1 MRVDGTGDA
10 VQIPA
15 LALVVAD
22 FSELVVGPIIGNW
35 ESQIT
40 REPRRHIGDEGGT
53 CVAGIDDTAADVA
66 RSVDAHTITA
76 SEGLSDSLE
85 VRQDIAGHLVI
96 GRIEVYSEVDM
107 GGRDAKT
114 LRRLTSGLGMSSA
127 VCRGEMLQLRGVLL
141 EDREEPHAA
150 PSDALELTRTDGLKV
165 MRNTWIRRISAIR
178 KDGVESA
185 INLTCGLN
193 CIIGASNT
201 GKTRIAKT
209 VEFACGGKEL
219 PFTNKTAY
227 EIAQVTFVTNGG
239 EVSLSRSIHV
249 QNTIHVKSSNPMIV
263 PGSYSVS
270 SRAGK
275 SINTVLL
282 ALLGVESTRRI
293 ATNETYHTVA
303 FTWNAIRHLMIVPE
317 DQIGRARPSILF
329 PKSTSLATL
338 TQSLSSLLVLV
349 QDEKIDNSIQTESAS
364 ERHARRKA
372 VEQFIHQ
379 QLDDIEP
386 RIRHLEEMR
395 HIATNEGKT
404 IHTYLED
411 LHKKALH
418 VEQQR
423 QTLLNRD
430 AHTISHISQ
439 LNQQYE
445 HLEVLIRQRK
455 VLISQYESDAARLDL
470 QLQAMKH
477 ARTHAYPATC
487 QFCHSPIH
495 MSVPTEQDILIVST
509 EIEHIHRIQADVE
522 TDLAILVD
530 KADEVQ
536 QELHLEKQQHRQNMH
551 SLKSDIQPTAQ
562 HMQQDIEQIAHAEQL
577 HAEYAELIA
586 LHARFNKALDD
597 AGQATQNDEKYKP
610 RECFQSDFWYS
621 MNNTIR
627 SILQQCHFQGADTAD
642 FSRSSF
648 DVEIAG
654 YSKADEQ
661 GKGYCA
667 FLNSVVMLAFHDY
680 LNEQSK
686 HTPGW
691 LLIDTPLHGFDEG
704 IRPLE
709 DSSMKVGLFSYL
721 AKQAVSQQIIIIE
734 NTNHM
739 AGIPLDDN
747 INIVEFSKDKHNGR
761 YGYLDGIYD
770 VSDES

>member
-127 VCRGEMLQLRGVLL
+127 VCRGEMFQLRGVLL
-141 EDREEPHAA
+141 KNREEPHAA
-150 PSDALELTRTDGLKV
+150 LSDALELTRTDGLKV

-201 GKTRIAKT
+201 GKTRITKT

-219 PFTNKTAY
+219 PFTDKTAY

>member
-1 MRVDGTGDA
+1 
-10 VQIPA
+10 
-15 LALVVAD
+15 
-22 FSELVVGPIIGNW
+22 
-35 ESQIT
+35 
-40 REPRRHIGDEGGT
+40 
-53 CVAGIDDTAADVA
+53 
-66 RSVDAHTITA
+66 
-76 SEGLSDSLE
+76 
-85 VRQDIAGHLVI
+85 
-96 GRIEVYSEVDM
+96 
-107 GGRDAKT
+107 
-114 LRRLTSGLGMSSA
+114 
-127 VCRGEMLQLRGVLL
+127 
-141 EDREEPHAA
+141 
-150 PSDALELTRTDGLKV
+150 

-219 PFTNKTAY
+219 PFTDKTAY

-430 AHTISHISQ
+430 AQIRGCGRFLGDSH
-439 LNQQYE
+439 
-445 HLEVLIRQRK
+445 
-455 VLISQYESDAARLDL
+455 AAI
-470 QLQAMKH
+470 
-477 ARTHAYPATC
+477 P
-487 QFCHSPIH
+487 
-495 MSVPTEQDILIVST
+495 
-509 EIEHIHRIQADVE
+509 
-522 TDLAILVD
+522 
-530 KADEVQ
+530 
-536 QELHLEKQQHRQNMH
+536 
-551 SLKSDIQPTAQ
+551 
-562 HMQQDIEQIAHAEQL
+562 
-577 HAEYAELIA
+577 
-586 LHARFNKALDD
+586 
-597 AGQATQNDEKYKP
+597 
-610 RECFQSDFWYS
+610 
-621 MNNTIR
+621 
-627 SILQQCHFQGADTAD
+627 
-642 FSRSSF
+642 
-648 DVEIAG
+648 
-654 YSKADEQ
+654 
-661 GKGYCA
+661 
-667 FLNSVVMLAFHDY
+667 
-680 LNEQSK
+680 
-686 HTPGW
+686 W
-691 LLIDTPLHGFDEG
+691 L
-704 IRPLE
+704 
-709 DSSMKVGLFSYL
+709 
-721 AKQAVSQQIIIIE
+721 
-734 NTNHM
+734 
-739 AGIPLDDN
+739 
-747 INIVEFSKDKHNGR
+747 
-761 YGYLDGIYD
+761 
-770 VSDES
+770 

>member
-127 VCRGEMLQLRGVLL
+127 VCRGEMFQLRGVLL
-141 EDREEPHAA
+141 KNREEPHAA
-150 PSDALELTRTDGLKV
+150 LSDALELTRTDGLKV

-219 PFTNKTAY
+219 PFTDKTAY

-522 TDLAILVD
+522 TNLAILVD

>member
-127 VCRGEMLQLRGVLL
+127 VCRGEMFQLRGVLL
-141 EDREEPHAA
+141 KNREEPHAA
-150 PSDALELTRTDGLKV
+150 LSDALELTRTDGLKV

-219 PFTNKTAY
+219 PFTDKTAY

-249 QNTIHVKSSNPMIV
+249 QNTIHVKSSNPMII

-586 LHARFNKALDD
+586 PHARFNKALDD

>member
-53 CVAGIDDTAADVA
+53 SVAGIDDTAADVA

-127 VCRGEMLQLRGVLL
+127 VCRGEMFQLRGVLL
-141 EDREEPHAA
+141 KNREEPHAA
-150 PSDALELTRTDGLKV
+150 LSDALELTRTDGLKV

-219 PFTNKTAY
+219 PFTDKTAY

>member
-127 VCRGEMLQLRGVLL
+127 VCRGEMFQLRGVLL
-141 EDREEPHAA
+141 KNREEPHAA
-150 PSDALELTRTDGLKV
+150 LSDALELTRTDGLKV

-185 INLTCGLN
+185 INLTCGMN

-219 PFTNKTAY
+219 PFTDKTAY

>member
-1 MRVDGTGDA
+1 MR
-10 VQIPA
+10 
-15 LALVVAD
+15 
-22 FSELVVGPIIGNW
+22 S
-35 ESQIT
+35 
-40 REPRRHIGDEGGT
+40 
-53 CVAGIDDTAADVA
+53 
-66 RSVDAHTITA
+66 
-76 SEGLSDSLE
+76 
-85 VRQDIAGHLVI
+85 
-96 GRIEVYSEVDM
+96 
-107 GGRDAKT
+107 
-114 LRRLTSGLGMSSA
+114 
-127 VCRGEMLQLRGVLL
+127 
-141 EDREEPHAA
+141 
-150 PSDALELTRTDGLKV
+150 
-165 MRNTWIRRISAIR
+165 TWIRQISAIR

-193 CIIGASNT
+193 CVIGASNT

-209 VEFACGGKEL
+209 VEFVCGGKET
-219 PFTNKTAY
+219 PFTDKTAY
-227 EIAQVTFVTNGG
+227 EVAQVTFITNDG
-239 EVSLSRSIHV
+239 EVSLSRSTRT
-249 QNTIHVKSSNPMIV
+249 QNTIHVESSNPAV
-263 PGSYSVS
+263 ASGSYSVS
-270 SRAGK
+270 SRSGK

-282 ALLGVESTRRI
+282 ALLGIEPTRRI

-303 FTWNAIRHLMIVPE
+303 FTWNAVRHLMLVPE
-317 DQIGRARPSILF
+317 DQVGRPQPSILF
-329 PKSTSLATL
+329 PKSTTLTTL

-349 QDEKIDNSIQTESAS
+349 QDDKIDSSMQTESAS
-364 ERHARRKA
+364 ERRTRRKA

-386 RIRHLEEMR
+386 RIKRLEEMR

-404 IHTYLED
+404 VHTYLES
-411 LHKKALH
+411 LRKEALH
-418 VEQQR
+418 VERQR
-423 QTLLNRD
+423 QTLLDQD
-430 AHTISHISQ
+430 ARAISLISQ

-477 ARTHAYPATC
+477 ARTHAYPTTC

-509 EIEHIHRIQADVE
+509 EIEHIHGIQADVE
-522 TDLAILVD
+522 TDLAILVG
-530 KADEVQ
+530 KADKVQ
-536 QELHLEKQQHRQNMH
+536 RELQLKQQQHRQNMH
-551 SLKSDIQPTAQ
+551 TLESDIQPIAQ

-577 HAEYAELIA
+577 HAEYAELLA
-586 LHARFNKALDD
+586 LHARFNKALDNAD
-597 AGQATQNDEKYKP
+597 QATSNNEKYKP
-610 RECFQSDFWYS
+610 RECFQGDFWYS

-627 SILQQCHFQGADTAD
+627 NILRQCHFPGADIAD
-642 FSRSSF
+642 FSKTSF

-680 LNEQSK
+680 LNKQSK
-686 HTPGW
+686 HAPGW

-704 IRPLE
+704 TRSTE
-709 DSSMKVGLFSYL
+709 DSSMKAGLFSYL

-739 AGIPLDDN
+739 AGIPLDEN
-747 INIVEFSKDKHNGR
+747 VNIVEFSKDKHNGR
-761 YGYLDGIYD
+761 YGYLDGVYD

>member
-1 MRVDGTGDA
+1 
-10 VQIPA
+10 
-15 LALVVAD
+15 
-22 FSELVVGPIIGNW
+22 
-35 ESQIT
+35 
-40 REPRRHIGDEGGT
+40 
-53 CVAGIDDTAADVA
+53 
-66 RSVDAHTITA
+66 
-76 SEGLSDSLE
+76 
-85 VRQDIAGHLVI
+85 
-96 GRIEVYSEVDM
+96 
-107 GGRDAKT
+107 
-114 LRRLTSGLGMSSA
+114 
-127 VCRGEMLQLRGVLL
+127 
-141 EDREEPHAA
+141 
-150 PSDALELTRTDGLKV
+150 

-219 PFTNKTAY
+219 PFTDKTAY

-249 QNTIHVKSSNPMIV
+249 QNTIHVKSSNPMII

-680 LNEQSK
+680 LNERSK

>member
-10 VQIPA
+10 VQIPT

-66 RSVDAHTITA
+66 RSV
-76 SEGLSDSLE
+76 
-85 VRQDIAGHLVI
+85 
-96 GRIEVYSEVDM
+96 
-107 GGRDAKT
+107 
-114 LRRLTSGLGMSSA
+114 
-127 VCRGEMLQLRGVLL
+127 
-141 EDREEPHAA
+141 
-150 PSDALELTRTDGLKV
+150 
-165 MRNTWIRRISAIR
+165 
-178 KDGVESA
+178 
-185 INLTCGLN
+185 
-193 CIIGASNT
+193 
-201 GKTRIAKT
+201 
-209 VEFACGGKEL
+209 
-219 PFTNKTAY
+219 
-227 EIAQVTFVTNGG
+227 
-239 EVSLSRSIHV
+239 
-249 QNTIHVKSSNPMIV
+249 
-263 PGSYSVS
+263 
-270 SRAGK
+270 
-275 SINTVLL
+275 
-282 ALLGVESTRRI
+282 
-293 ATNETYHTVA
+293 
-303 FTWNAIRHLMIVPE
+303 
-317 DQIGRARPSILF
+317 
-329 PKSTSLATL
+329 
-338 TQSLSSLLVLV
+338 
-349 QDEKIDNSIQTESAS
+349 
-364 ERHARRKA
+364 
-372 VEQFIHQ
+372 
-379 QLDDIEP
+379 
-386 RIRHLEEMR
+386 
-395 HIATNEGKT
+395 
-404 IHTYLED
+404 
-411 LHKKALH
+411 
-418 VEQQR
+418 
-423 QTLLNRD
+423 D

>member
-1 MRVDGTGDA
+1 
-10 VQIPA
+10 
-15 LALVVAD
+15 
-22 FSELVVGPIIGNW
+22 
-35 ESQIT
+35 
-40 REPRRHIGDEGGT
+40 
-53 CVAGIDDTAADVA
+53 
-66 RSVDAHTITA
+66 
-76 SEGLSDSLE
+76 
-85 VRQDIAGHLVI
+85 
-96 GRIEVYSEVDM
+96 
-107 GGRDAKT
+107 
-114 LRRLTSGLGMSSA
+114 
-127 VCRGEMLQLRGVLL
+127 
-141 EDREEPHAA
+141 
-150 PSDALELTRTDGLKV
+150 
-165 MRNTWIRRISAIR
+165 
-178 KDGVESA
+178 
-185 INLTCGLN
+185 
-193 CIIGASNT
+193 
-201 GKTRIAKT
+201 
-209 VEFACGGKEL
+209 
-219 PFTNKTAY
+219 
-227 EIAQVTFVTNGG
+227 
-239 EVSLSRSIHV
+239 
-249 QNTIHVKSSNPMIV
+249 
-263 PGSYSVS
+263 
-270 SRAGK
+270 
-275 SINTVLL
+275 
-282 ALLGVESTRRI
+282 
-293 ATNETYHTVA
+293 
-303 FTWNAIRHLMIVPE
+303 
-317 DQIGRARPSILF
+317 
-329 PKSTSLATL
+329 
-338 TQSLSSLLVLV
+338 
-349 QDEKIDNSIQTESAS
+349 
-364 ERHARRKA
+364 
-372 VEQFIHQ
+372 
-379 QLDDIEP
+379 
-386 RIRHLEEMR
+386 
-395 HIATNEGKT
+395 
-404 IHTYLED
+404 
-411 LHKKALH
+411 
-418 VEQQR
+418 
-423 QTLLNRD
+423 
-430 AHTISHISQ
+430 
-439 LNQQYE
+439 
-445 HLEVLIRQRK
+445 
-455 VLISQYESDAARLDL
+455 
-470 QLQAMKH
+470 MKH

-648 DVEIAG
+648 DVEIAA

>member
-1 MRVDGTGDA
+1 
-10 VQIPA
+10 
-15 LALVVAD
+15 
-22 FSELVVGPIIGNW
+22 
-35 ESQIT
+35 
-40 REPRRHIGDEGGT
+40 
-53 CVAGIDDTAADVA
+53 
-66 RSVDAHTITA
+66 
-76 SEGLSDSLE
+76 
-85 VRQDIAGHLVI
+85 
-96 GRIEVYSEVDM
+96 
-107 GGRDAKT
+107 
-114 LRRLTSGLGMSSA
+114 
-127 VCRGEMLQLRGVLL
+127 
-141 EDREEPHAA
+141 
-150 PSDALELTRTDGLKV
+150 

-219 PFTNKTAY
+219 PFTDKTAY

-487 QFCHSPIH
+487 QFCHSPTH

>member
-127 VCRGEMLQLRGVLL
+127 VCRGEMFQLRGVLL
-141 EDREEPHAA
+141 KNREEPHAA
-150 PSDALELTRTDGLKV
+150 LSDALELTRTDGLKV

-219 PFTNKTAY
+219 PFTDKTAY

-249 QNTIHVKSSNPMIV
+249 QNTIHVKSSNPMII

-522 TDLAILVD
+522 TNLAILVD

>member
-1 MRVDGTGDA
+1 M
-10 VQIPA
+10 
-15 LALVVAD
+15 
-22 FSELVVGPIIGNW
+22 
-35 ESQIT
+35 
-40 REPRRHIGDEGGT
+40 
-53 CVAGIDDTAADVA
+53 
-66 RSVDAHTITA
+66 
-76 SEGLSDSLE
+76 
-85 VRQDIAGHLVI
+85 
-96 GRIEVYSEVDM
+96 
-107 GGRDAKT
+107 
-114 LRRLTSGLGMSSA
+114 
-127 VCRGEMLQLRGVLL
+127 
-141 EDREEPHAA
+141 
-150 PSDALELTRTDGLKV
+150 
-165 MRNTWIRRISAIR
+165 
-178 KDGVESA
+178 
-185 INLTCGLN
+185 
-193 CIIGASNT
+193 
-201 GKTRIAKT
+201 
-209 VEFACGGKEL
+209 
-219 PFTNKTAY
+219 
-227 EIAQVTFVTNGG
+227 
-239 EVSLSRSIHV
+239 
-249 QNTIHVKSSNPMIV
+249 
-263 PGSYSVS
+263 
-270 SRAGK
+270 
-275 SINTVLL
+275 
-282 ALLGVESTRRI
+282 
-293 ATNETYHTVA
+293 
-303 FTWNAIRHLMIVPE
+303 
-317 DQIGRARPSILF
+317 
-329 PKSTSLATL
+329 
-338 TQSLSSLLVLV
+338 
-349 QDEKIDNSIQTESAS
+349 
-364 ERHARRKA
+364 
-372 VEQFIHQ
+372 
-379 QLDDIEP
+379 
-386 RIRHLEEMR
+386 
-395 HIATNEGKT
+395 
-404 IHTYLED
+404 ED

-648 DVEIAG
+648 DVERAG